1 MANEESM
8 VIEDGVLKSGKACEG
23 EVVIPAG
30 VTVVGEKAF
39 YNNKKI
45 TGLVIPEG
53 VTHIGRFAVS
63 GCRLLEYVVVP
74 DSVASMDDQALM
86 RKFESDVGFTH
97 VMENKEHYPEIRC
110 HEGSWIDRKMQEI
123 KASDSWADSHGT
135 KHLVEL
141 KYI

>member
-1 MANEESM
+1 MANESSM
-8 VIEDGVLKSGKACEG
+8 IIENGILKSGKLCEG
-23 EVVIPAG
+23 EVVIPEG
-30 VTVVGEKAF
+30 VTGIAEKAF

-63 GCRLLEYVVVP
+63 GCKLLAYVAVP
-74 DSVASMDDQALM
+74 DSVTSMDDQALM

-123 KASDSWADSHGT
+123 KASDSWEDAHGT
-135 KHLVEL
+135 KHLVTL
-141 KYI
+141 KYL